1 MTGTAKHE
9 KVNLGILISLFFLR
23 FVLLF
28 LSHVNIIDSNLGLV
42 IYLLGTFILTGFF
55 ICKNIQNLSLFNI
68 SGFAIFIFL
77 FSPIFSIIADP
88 YNFIAYINIPIA
100 IIFGV
105 YLFRKKK
112 ELTLTKTL
120 TNKLAGNIVITLIIT
135 AAIIAI
141 GVFIK
146 EFKGGDNLDPL
157 NLEWIIHQLLFQLS
171 FAAIMEEPLFRG
183 FLWGYLKKYKLRD
196 ISICIIQA
204 LLFWFGHIYYMDT
217 GLNFWIWHPIAAFL
231 FGLIIVKTK
240 NIAYSLGAHALVNTV
255 AQIFMFYYKVL

>member
-9 KVNLGILISLFFLR
+9 KVNLDILISLFFLR

-28 LSHVNIIDSNLGLV
+28 LSHVNIIDSNLSLV

-100 IIFGV
+100 IAFGV

-112 ELTLTKTL
+112 ELILTKTL
-120 TNKLAGNIVITLIIT
+120 TNKLASNIVITLIIT
-135 AAIIAI
+135 VAIIAI
-141 GVFIK
+141 GAFIK
-146 EFKGGDNLDPL
+146 EFKGGSNLDPL
-157 NLEWIIHQLLFQLS
+157 NLEWIIHQFLFQLS
-171 FAAIMEEPLFRG
+171 FVAIMEEPLFRG
-183 FLWGYLKKYKLRD
+183 FFWGYLKKYKLSD
-196 ISICIIQA
+196 ITICIIQA
-204 LLFWFGHIYYMDT
+204 LLFWGGHIYYMDT

-231 FGLIIVKTK
+231 LGLIIVKTK
-240 NIAYSLGAHALVNTV
+240 NIAYSLGAHALVNTI
-255 AQIFMFYYKVL
+255 AQIFMFYYKVF